1 MQLRSVLA
9 QALTRIVPVSL
20 VISVLAAALGYWH
33 THEVVREA
41 NLQAL
46 RLEVHRALAIDP
58 ADPTALQRDQRFART
73 VQHMV
78 RGAFAV
84 AQAYAPSGERVVE
97 AVQPGFESLPA
108 ALAALPHA
116 APPDPGTN
124 DSPHV
129 MGQQLERIAAQV
141 LAEDGRFL
149 GHVEGVRIV
158 QEAERAMYRRA
169 AIESALIGMGAVL
182 LCTVALAPLLTS
194 LAQRNFRWARALLD
208 AHLGMLEAFGRAIA
222 RRDSD
227 TGLHNYRVT
236 WIAARLG
243 EEAGLSSAALRNLIA
258 GAFLHDIGKIGIP
271 DDVLLKPGYLN
282 ERERAIMHAHVEMG
296 TYIVGSIG
304 FLGAREVIAGHHECW
319 DGSGYPFGLAGQ
331 DIPLNARIFCIADV
345 YDALRAKRPYKDA
358 LPFAQAME
366 TMQAAKGK
374 HFDPVLFAV
383 FERIVDEVEAKVIG
397 ASEAQAIALMRAMTD
412 KHFLAEDAASDA
424 EGWTRRDSCDACQAG
439 AADTH
444 AAVVAK
450 AGAGA
455 AHEA

>member
-1 MQLRSVLA
+1 MQSRSVLV

-20 VISVLAAALGYWH
+20 AISVLAAALGYWH
-33 THEVVREA
+33 TREVAREA
-41 NLQAL
+41 NVQAL
-46 RLEVHRALAIDP
+46 RLEVQRALAVDP
-58 ADPTALQRDQRFART
+58 ANPAPLERDLRFARA

-84 AQAYAPSGERVVE
+84 AQAYAPSGDKVAE

-116 APPDPGTN
+116 APTGPGIT
-124 DSPHV
+124 DRPPV
-129 MGQQLERIAAQV
+129 PGMQLERIATPV

-158 QEAERAMYRRA
+158 QSAERALYRSA
-169 AIESALIGMGAVL
+169 AIESALIGVGAVL

-194 LAQRNFRWARALLD
+194 LAQRNLCSARTLLD

-236 WIAARLG
+236 WIAARIG
-243 EEAGLSSAALRNLIA
+243 EEAGLPPTALRNLIA

-271 DDVLLKPGYLN
+271 DEVLLKPGNLN

-296 TYIVGSIG
+296 AYIVGSIG
-304 FLGAREVIAGHHECW
+304 FLGAREVVAGHHERW
-319 DGSGYPFGLAGQ
+319 DGSGYPLGLAGEA
-331 DIPLNARIFCIADV
+331 IPLNARIFCIADV

-358 LPFAQAME
+358 LSFAQAME
-366 TMQAAKGK
+366 IMQAAKGR
-374 HFDPVLFAV
+374 HFDPRLFEV
-383 FERIVDEVEAKVIG
+383 FERIVSDVEAKVIG
-397 ASEAQAIALMRAMTD
+397 ASETQAMAMMRAMTD
-412 KHFLAEDAASDA
+412 KHFLAQDAVSDAAGWTGRAVCDNCDTGTMYAPISA
-424 EGWTRRDSCDACQAG
+424 EGHADAG
-439 AADTH
+439 APH
-444 AAVVAK
+444 K
-450 AGAGA
+450 A
-455 AHEA
+455 

>member
-1 MQLRSVLA
+1 MQSRSILM

-33 THEVVREA
+33 TREVAREV

-46 RLEVHRALAIDP
+46 RLEVQRALAIVP
-58 ADPTALQRDQRFART
+58 ADPTVLQRDQRFVRT

-78 RGAFAV
+78 RGPFAV
-84 AQAYAPSGERVVE
+84 AQAYAPSGEKVAE
-97 AVQPGFESLPA
+97 AVQPGFESLTA
-108 ALAALPHA
+108 ALAALPHT
-116 APPDPGTN
+116 APLSPSTN
-124 DSPHV
+124 ESLHV
-129 MGQQLERIAAQV
+129 MGQQLERIAV
-141 LAEDGRFL
+141 PMLAEDGRFL

-158 QEAERAMYRRA
+158 EAAERVMYRRA

-194 LAQRNFRWARALLD
+194 LAQRNFRWAHALLD

-236 WIAARLG
+236 WIATRIG

-271 DDVLLKPGYLN
+271 DDILLKPGNLN
-282 ERERAIMHAHVEMG
+282 EREHAIMQAHVEMG
-296 TYIVGSIG
+296 AYIVGSVG
-304 FLGAREVIAGHHECW
+304 FLGAREVIAGHHERW
-319 DGSGYPFGLAGQ
+319 DGSGYPLGLTRD

-358 LPFAQAME
+358 LPFAQSME
-366 TMQAAKGK
+366 IMQAAKGR

-383 FERIVDEVEAKVIG
+383 FEGIVDEVEAKVIG
-397 ASEAQAIALMRAMTD
+397 ASEAQAIALMRAITD
-412 KHFLAEDAASDA
+412 KHFLAEDAASDV
-424 EGWTRRDSCDACQAG
+424 EGWTRRDSCNTCQAD

-444 AAVVAK
+444 AAVVVK